1 MRGYILAPC
10 IVYGEGEGFG
20 NRTSIQDV
28 AVVKAAKKTGRVYKV
43 DLDDPVSCTWIIMDF
58 L

>member
-1 MRGYILAPC
+1 MRAYILAPC

-20 NRTSIQDV
+20 KRISIQDV

-43 DLDDPVSCTWIIMDF
+43 DSDDPVS
-58 L
+58 